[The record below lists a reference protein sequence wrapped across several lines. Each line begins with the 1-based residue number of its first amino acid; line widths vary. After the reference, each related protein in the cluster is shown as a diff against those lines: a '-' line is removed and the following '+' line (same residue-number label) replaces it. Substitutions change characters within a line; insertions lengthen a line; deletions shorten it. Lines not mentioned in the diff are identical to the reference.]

1 MSRPMVFT
9 AVARSSRPITT
20 IDPVL
25 VERLH
30 LSVDSMGGDGGPA
43 TVIPA
48 VMRYLS
54 ENPDISVTLHGLERE
69 LLEYLPDNN
78 PSGLDR
84 CKVRYSAQ
92 VVNDDDLPSA
102 VVRHKTDSS
111 MWHAVKMVAD
121 GGADACISG
130 GNTGALVAIGCRLL
144 GNEKNVDRP
153 AICTAL
159 PTATGRCYLLDV
171 GANVDCAPQQLHTL
185 ARIASEY
192 VRGLENL
199 ASPSVALLNIGKEST
214 KGNRVV
220 KRCSE
225 LLNHDDTLNYAGFI
239 EADRLF
245 NSDVNIVVCDGFVG
259 NVALKASE
267 GMAKLIISKLSS
279 LKGEISESLINTL
292 RQEYDPGAHNGAV
305 LLGLKGTVIKS
316 HGSSDIAGFCCAL
329 KKATQTVVARKSGIC

>member
-1 MSRPMVFT
+1 MSQPMVFT
-9 AVARSSRPITT
+9 VVARSSRPITT
-20 IDPVL
+20 IDPAL
-25 VERLH
+25 VERLN
-30 LSVDSMGGDGGPA
+30 LAVDSMGGDGGPA

-48 VMRYLS
+48 VMRYLR
-54 ENPDISVTLHGLERE
+54 ENPDIYVTLHGLERD

-84 CKVRYSAQ
+84 CKVQYSAQ
-92 VVNDDDLPSA
+92 VVNDDDLPSV

-111 MWHAVKMVAD
+111 MWHALKMVAD
-121 GGADACISG
+121 GAADACVSG

-153 AICTAL
+153 AICITL
-159 PTATGRCYLLDV
+159 PTATGRGYLLDV
-171 GANVDCAPQQLHTL
+171 GANVDCTPQQLHTL

-199 ASPSVALLNIGKEST
+199 TSPSVALLNIGKEAT

-220 KRCSE
+220 KRCAE
-225 LLNHDDTLNYAGFI
+225 LLNNDATLNYAGFI
-239 EADRLF
+239 EADKLF
-245 NSDVNIVVCDGFVG
+245 DGDVDIVVCDGFVG

-267 GMAKLIISKLSS
+267 GMAKAIINKLSN
-279 LKGEISESLINTL
+279 LEGELSESLIKTL
-292 RQEYDPGAHNGAV
+292 RQEYDPGTHNGAV
-305 LLGLKGTVIKS
+305 LLGLQGTVIKS

-329 KKATQTVVARKSGIC
+329 QRAAQAVNAKKSSLC